1 MSTRGPADMKI
12 QLKLDGLRTV
22 TRGFAQLRDAGQ
34 RSARALRD
42 GARTVGRDLQRV
54 ATVSKIAAK
63 GVASVGGAAL
73 AVGAGGVALLNK
85 SLRDTASLSREV
97 AEEID
102 ELQKTANSFG
112 IQDGRTLGGLRFAA
126 ANEGASS
133 GAVDRALG
141 ALQLLAEDAINGD
154 EKALE
159 LFSLVGARYGD
170 IVDEFGNVRT
180 GDELFLAFAERFS
193 QLGPEVNR
201 TAIAMQ
207 AFGRRAGP
215 ELVTLLNAGRG
226 PIQDYLR
233 DFNELRA
240 IGDEDV
246 ALVGAFKAQQD
257 RRLAAFD
264 GLRTAVARNFLP
276 ALQQVDQQLELFFVE
291 QRGAA
296 ATFGAVAG
304 GFVVEFVPKLLEA
317 GRVLAALL
325 TGRAA
330 ELEDTPL
337 KRGLEAAIG
346 LVRGFTSGLMDVLD
360 LLSTGDIDAAPE
372 WLQSTVRFGR
382 DGAEAITGLVAS
394 AREISEFW
402 SGTLKPAFDS
412 LVETVTSVYELLG
425 VDEPAS
431 QLAITAAL
439 IAFGGT
445 ITTILTK
452 LGALTLALGK
462 AGAAAA
468 GLGAA
473 GAAGGAAAAGT
484 AAAVATGAVVVGGV
498 ALGAAAVSARNFDEQ
513 VQEATRIARELA
525 ETEGEA
531 YAAAYLKTFLETVP
545 QEFRAAQLANG
556 ALSFLTGGRVGV
568 DIDETVAQLDL
579 IIAAG
584 GVEESA
590 AGVRRAL
597 ADLGLTR
604 AEDGTIS
611 GAAGYDLA
619 ARLKIAE
626 VELTPEAQA
635 QLDAFRDLAAERGI
649 APPGSGDR
657 ISARFAS
664 GGFVRGPGTGTS
676 DSILAR
682 LSNGEFVM
690 RAAAVRRYGLGLL
703 DRINNLS
710 LPGFAAGGLVSPAA
724 VPAPAM
730 LLGSGG
736 TPIHLTLPGIGEYHL
751 SARQDVAEDL
761 LRAAR
766 KAKRS
771 RL

>member
-1 MSTRGPADMKI
+1 MSRRGPGDMKI
-12 QLKLDGLRTV
+12 VLKLDGLTTV
-22 TRGFAQLRDAGQ
+22 ARGFAQLRDAGE
-34 RSARALRD
+34 RSARTLRA
-42 GARTVGRDLQRV
+42 GAQAVTRDIQRV
-54 ATVSKIAAK
+54 ATVAKTAAK
-63 GVASVGGAAL
+63 GVSLVGGAAL
-73 AVGAGGVALLNK
+73 AVGAGGVAILNK

-112 IQDGRTLGGLRFAA
+112 IEDGRTLGGLRFAA
-126 ANEGASS
+126 ANEGASA
-133 GAVDRALG
+133 GAVDKALA
-141 ALQLLAEDAINGD
+141 ALQLLAEDALNG
-154 EKALE
+154 EERALE

-170 IVDEFGNVRT
+170 IVDELGNVRS
-180 GDELFLAFAERFS
+180 GDQLFLAIAERFS
-193 QLGPEVNR
+193 ELSPEVNR
-201 TAIAMQ
+201 SALAMQ
-207 AFGRRAGP
+207 LFGKRAGP
-215 ELVTLLNAGRG
+215 ELVTLLNSGRG
-226 PIQDYLR
+226 AIESYIG

-240 IGDEDV
+240 IGDGDV

-337 KRGLEAAIG
+337 KRGLEAALG
-346 LVRGFTSGLMDVLD
+346 LVRGFTSGIMDVLD
-360 LLSTGDIDAAPE
+360 LLSTGDLNAAPE

-382 DGAEAITGLVAS
+382 DGVEAISGLLVS
-394 AREISEFW
+394 VRELSDFW

-412 LVETVTSVYELLG
+412 LVESVKSVYALLG
-425 VDEPAS
+425 VNEPAT

-439 IAFGGT
+439 VVFSGT
-445 ITTILTK
+445 ITTLIGK
-452 LGALTLALGK
+452 LALLAAGLVK

-473 GAAGGAAAAGT
+473 GAGAAGVAG
-484 AAAVATGAVVVGGV
+484 AAVATGAAVVGGAT
-498 ALGAAAVSARNFDEQ
+498 ALGVAAVSSRNFQQQLD
-513 VQEATRIARELA
+513 EATRVARELA
-525 ETEGEA
+525 ESEGEA
-531 YAAAYLKTFLETVP
+531 YAAAYMKTFLETVP
-545 QEFRAAQLANG
+545 QEFKGFSLANR
-556 ALSFLTGGRVGV
+556 ALNFLTGGRAV
-568 DIDETVAQLDL
+568 DIDGAIVELQLL
-579 IIAAG
+579 IDAG
-584 GVEESA
+584 GVEEGQ

-619 ARLKIAE
+619 ARLQIRE
-626 VELTPEAQA
+626 VELTGDAQRK
-635 QLDAFRDLAAERGI
+635 LDELTGGMGAKLSVPAPAFAT
-649 APPGSGDR
+649 
-657 ISARFAS
+657 
-664 GGFVRGPGTGTS
+664 GGMVRGPGTGTS

-703 DRINNLS
+703 EGLNNLR
-710 LPGFAAGGLVSPAA
+710 LPGFALGGLVSPSA

-730 LLGSGG
+730 LLGNGG
-736 TPIHLTLPGIGEYHL
+736 TPVHLTLPGLGEYQL